1 MLMGGRF
8 GPPLIW
14 PCVLYRTFCA
24 NPVKPFINL
33 CMLTICRKK
42 WARSD
47 KSKRILF
54 QKHFWQN
61 FNIFRFFRS
70 QNPWNSSERYWH
82 YLFCNFTSCFIK
94 KKEFWWI
101 QNLDFCNTI
110 GNHTWWRHNKT
121 NKVKKVVKKS

>member
-14 PCVLYRTFCA
+14 PCVLDRTFCT

-42 WARSD
+42 NGLDRTNLKGSYF
-47 KSKRILF
+47 KNIFGKI
-54 QKHFWQN
+54 
-61 FNIFRFFRS
+61 NIFRFFRS

-82 YLFCNFTSCFIK
+82 YLFCNFTSFFIK
-94 KKEFWWI
+94 TKEFWWI

>member
-14 PCVLYRTFCA
+14 PCVLDRTFCT

-54 QKHFWQN
+54 QTHFWQN

-94 KKEFWWI
+94 KKKKNFDEFKI
-101 QNLDFCNTI
+101 LIFVIRLEITPDDVIIKPT
-110 GNHTWWRHNKT
+110 KS
-121 NKVKKVVKKS
+121 KKL